1 MPPRKK
7 KANATAAGITVQDVA
22 SSDRP
27 AAVTA
32 LAKSIEDQ
40 GGAALS
46 AYRDP
51 YGGHWLVL
59 AALPIGIVEPTPFQR
74 ELSDAHAKR
83 LEAVIPKV
91 GRFLDPLVAVAH
103 DGGFWT
109 PNGMHR
115 LEAMKRLGA
124 SSIVA
129 LVVPE
134 KEIAYRILALNTE
147 KAHNLKDQ
155 SLEVVRRADA
165 LAEEKETAS
174 MPENTWE
181 FEFEEPGLLT
191 IGRCYQAK
199 PRFSGGAY
207 MPVVRRADEFQTT
220 ALAKANKFRAERAE
234 SLLALDKEVDRCVK
248 ELKEAG
254 FTSGYLK
261 PFVVARL
268 NPLRFSRGKPGA
280 VADFDDT
287 IAKMMDKAAKFDAG
301 KVKPAD
307 LAASAGAGGSGE

>member
-7 KANATAAGITVQDVA
+7 KAKATAAGISVGDIA
-22 SSDRP
+22 SADRP
-27 AAVTA
+27 SEIAA
-32 LAKSIEDQ
+32 LEQSIEQQ

-51 YGGHWLVL
+51 YAGHWLVL

-91 GRFLDPLVAVAH
+91 GRFLDPVVAVAH

-124 SSIVA
+124 TAIVA

-147 KAHNLKDQ
+147 KAHNLKDK
-155 SLEVVRRADA
+155 SLEVVRMADA
-165 LAEEKETAS
+165 LADDRETAS
-174 MPENTWE
+174 MPEATWE

-191 IGRCYQAK
+191 IGRCYQGK

-207 MPVVRRADEFQTT
+207 MPVVRRTESFLSTP
-220 ALAKANKFRAERAE
+220 LAKANAMRTERAQT
-234 SLLALDKEVDRCVK
+234 LLELDKEVDRCVK
-248 ELKEAG
+248 ELKDAG

-268 NPLRFSRGKPGA
+268 NPLRFARAKPGS

-307 LAASAGAGGSGE
+307 LAASAGSGMTE